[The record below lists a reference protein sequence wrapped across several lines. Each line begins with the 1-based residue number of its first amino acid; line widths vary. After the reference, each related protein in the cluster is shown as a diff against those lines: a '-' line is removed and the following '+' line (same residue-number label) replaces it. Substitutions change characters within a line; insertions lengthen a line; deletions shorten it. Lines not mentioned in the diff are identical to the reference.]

1 MVLKR
6 CPSVDEPRLHI
17 SLAGDLDL
25 IVGENKGKLFY
36 FENKG
41 SARRPEFDQAGDTS
55 LFSGAIATG
64 SPDDEL
70 DYMPVLADLDGDSDL
85 DIVVGELG
93 GRISYYENIGDATA
107 PQFVF
112 RTGDADPFDGIKFGE
127 GINPALADIDLDG
140 DLDLAIGDKP
150 GSIKYYENLGSALLP
165 QFMARVGSSNPFD
178 KIKSD
183 ENVAPRFVDLDGD
196 NDLDLVVGEAT
207 KGLTFYE
214 NRQQGTT
221 YDDEPPKFI
230 EFAGTASPLGFV
242 EVDIRGS
249 GESFSAPTLVDI
261 DGDGDLDV
269 VVGHNMG
276 YDTDGNDELS
286 ADERRVLVSTD
297 TLFFYENVGSAEAPE
312 FVQRTGSENPFA
324 FVDAWGYS
332 SATLG
337 DLDADGD
344 LDLVLGDDQGELH
357 YYENVKPMAT
367 PFVARQ
373 AWANPLKMQFDDVSS
388 CVEIK
393 FTARSS

>member
-1 MVLKR
+1 M
-6 CPSVDEPRLHI
+6 
-17 SLAGDLDL
+17 
-25 IVGENKGKLFY
+25 
-36 FENKG
+36 
-41 SARRPEFDQAGDTS
+41 
-55 LFSGAIATG
+55 
-64 SPDDEL
+64 
-70 DYMPVLADLDGDSDL
+70 
-85 DIVVGELG
+85 
-93 GRISYYENIGDATA
+93 
-107 PQFVF
+107 
-112 RTGDADPFDGIKFGE
+112 
-127 GINPALADIDLDG
+127 
-140 DLDLAIGDKP
+140 
-150 GSIKYYENLGSALLP
+150 GSALLP
-165 QFMARVGSSNPFD
+165 QFIARVGSANPFD
-178 KIKSD
+178 KVTRGAD
-183 ENVAPRFVDLDGD
+183 FAPRFVDLDADG
-196 NDLDLVVGEAT
+196 DLDLVVGEAT
-207 KGLTFYE
+207 QGLTFYE

-344 LDLVLGDDQGELH
+344 LDLVLGDAQGELY